1 MKPLA
6 PFNKLGVTFMKNYF
20 IPRSEILNLYTSALK
35 DISTNTISEW
45 LKSKTNNQFIIVERA
60 FVLDAI
66 MYIERNRYTDG
77 FLGQDLK
84 ERWNLG
90 AIKFF
95 V

>member
-1 MKPLA
+1 
-6 PFNKLGVTFMKNYF
+6 MKNYF

-45 LKSKTNNQFIIVERA
+45 LKSKTDNQFIVVERS

-66 MYIERNRYTDG
+66 IYIERNRYTDG

-84 ERWNLG
+84 ERWDLEV
-90 AIKFF
+90 IKSFI
-95 V
+95 

>member
-1 MKPLA
+1 
-6 PFNKLGVTFMKNYF
+6 MKNYF
-20 IPRSEILNLYTSALK
+20 IPRSEILNLYTNMLN

-45 LKSKTNNQFIIVERA
+45 LKSKTDNQFIVVERA

-66 MYIERNRYTDG
+66 IYIERNRYTDG

-84 ERWNLG
+84 ERWDLE

-95 V
+95 I

>member
-1 MKPLA
+1 
-6 PFNKLGVTFMKNYF
+6 MKNYF
-20 IPRSEILNLYTSALK
+20 IPRSEILNLYTSALN

-45 LKSKTNNQFIIVERA
+45 LKSKTDNQFIVVERA

-66 MYIERNRYTDG
+66 IYIERNRYTDE

-84 ERWNLG
+84 ERWDLE

-95 V
+95 I

>member
-1 MKPLA
+1 
-6 PFNKLGVTFMKNYF
+6 MKNYF
-20 IPRSEILNLYTSALK
+20 IPRSEILNLYTSALN

-45 LKSKTNNQFIIVERA
+45 LKSKTDNQFIVVERA

-66 MYIERNRYTDG
+66 IYIERNRYTDG

-84 ERWNLG
+84 ERWDLE

-95 V
+95 I

>member
-1 MKPLA
+1 M
-6 PFNKLGVTFMKNYF
+6 
-20 IPRSEILNLYTSALK
+20 LN

-45 LKSKTNNQFIIVERA
+45 LKSKTDNQFIVVERA

-66 MYIERNRYTDG
+66 IYIERNRYTDG

-84 ERWNLG
+84 ERWDLE

-95 V
+95 I